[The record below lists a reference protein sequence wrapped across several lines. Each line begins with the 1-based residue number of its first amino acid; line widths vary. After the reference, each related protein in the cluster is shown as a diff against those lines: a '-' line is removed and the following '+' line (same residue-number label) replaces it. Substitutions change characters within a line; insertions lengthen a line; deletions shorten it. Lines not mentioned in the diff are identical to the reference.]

1 MTEQRI
7 IEDKLIAMKKQIEI
21 ILYKALLLDGEM
33 EHELY
38 KFELEEHIAYWKD
51 GLKNDGEDFV
61 FVVTIND
68 GDVAILLITKNDE
81 LFINE
86 KAREQLKT
94 FWKNQYKTNIE
105 LLLPNMVNDL
115 SNDYFAL
122 TGVKFTD

>member
-1 MTEQRI
+1 M
-7 IEDKLIAMKKQIEI
+7 
-21 ILYKALLLDGEM
+21 
-33 EHELY
+33 
-38 KFELEEHIAYWKD
+38 
-51 GLKNDGEDFV
+51 